1 MKRLLL
7 ILIIAISA
15 LYPQN
20 ITVDNNKDFDKAL
33 SLYNSKKYSDAL
45 DLFKRLK
52 AEQTTIQKIVCLVFL
67 YQKF

>member
-33 SLYNSKKYSDAL
+33 SLYNSKNTVMHLIS
-45 DLFKRLK
+45 LK
-52 AEQTTIQKIVCLVFL
+52 D
-67 YQKF
+67 